1 MMSVTEP
8 GLVGG
13 SSLDL
18 DGAPMLGADATRE
31 SDPPAFARSGPRGR
45 GGHR

>member
-1 MMSVTEP
+1 MTSAREP

-13 SSLDL
+13 ASLDR
-18 DGAPMLGADATRE
+18 DVAPMQGVDATRE
-31 SDPPAFARSGPRGR
+31 SDPPAHTRSGPRGR